1 MLNKERNV
9 ISQTSAVSI
18 GLVLTLLGAAL
29 SFGVVYNK
37 VDTLENEVAE
47 ARKDIKELTASVN
60 RIIGASGDIVFND

>member
-1 MLNKERNV
+1 M